1 MSITSAASYPAMGP
15 LSAWGLRL
23 TAVAYLTLILLLPL
37 ATVFAD
43 ALRGPAPETTTVT
56 ERGVNAAGIEVERTV
71 VREIQR
77 PYRLSEGFAE
87 FFRQIGRPTAVSAL
101 MLSLWT
107 ATVMTVINAAAG
119 MLTAYVLVRYRFWG
133 RAFLNTLIDLPFA
146 IPTLV
151 TGVMLVI
158 LYGPHA
164 VLGQIFVERIGFEI
178 LFAPPGIIL
187 ALMFVSFPL
196 VVRSI
201 QPVLEEIESDQ
212 EEAARSLGAS
222 DWQTF
227 VKVLLPAILPAVL
240 TGALL
245 SFSRALGEFGAVV
258 IVAGNIPMFSQTAAV
273 YVLGELESENRVGA
287 SAMSAVLL
295 VVSFALVLVVDWI
308 QRRRGGS
315 RNA

>member
-1 MSITSAASYPAMGP
+1 M
-15 LSAWGLRL
+15 
-23 TAVAYLTLILLLPL
+23 
-37 ATVFAD
+37 
-43 ALRGPAPETTTVT
+43 
-56 ERGVNAAGIEVERTV
+56 
-71 VREIQR
+71 
-77 PYRLSEGFAE
+77 
-87 FFRQIGRPTAVSAL
+87 
-101 MLSLWT
+101 
-107 ATVMTVINAAAG
+107 
-119 MLTAYVLVRYRFWG
+119 
-133 RAFLNTLIDLPFA
+133 NTLIDLPFA

-158 LYGPHA
+158 LYGPQA
-164 VLGQIFVERIGFEI
+164 VLGEIFVERLGFEI

-196 VVRSI
+196 VVRSV

-227 VKVLLPAILPAVL
+227 VKVVFPAILPAIL

-258 IVAGNIPMFSQTAAV
+258 IVAGNIPMHSQTAAV

-295 VVSFALVLVVDWI
+295 VISFALVLVVDQI
-308 QRRRGGS
+308 QRRRGGTGH
-315 RNA
+315 A